1 MTLQKNPLGPLGIEI
16 TGIDIG
22 ADLNGAAGDN
32 LFGEIRQAWLEAG
45 GFMVL
50 RDQKI
55 SQEQHIDFSRRFGP
69 LFHDEGQPPLQD
81 TVSRYLHPKHPQ
93 LYRVSNKVDASGE
106 AQGRARAGTY
116 WHSDVSFRDRPA
128 AASLLYGIE
137 VPGIGGDTI
146 FADMSAAYEA
156 LSDGMKAMLAPLK
169 AVHDFAV
176 AAATQYAKP
185 VVIETDFDGANRAV
199 HPVVRN
205 HAETGRKS
213 LYVNPGFTS
222 HLDGFTA
229 EESRA
234 ILEPLY
240 RHATK
245 PEFTYRHSWRPNDLV
260 VWDNRSLMHY
270 AVSDYTADRYL
281 ERTTV
286 IGERPV

>member
-128 AASLLYGIE
+128 QASILYAIQI
-137 VPGIGGDTI
+137 PPYGGDTI
-146 FADMSAAYEA
+146 FADMANYLHLGMFSISINVYI
-156 LSDGMKAMLAPLK
+156 DG
-169 AVHDFAV
+169 V
-176 AAATQYAKP
+176 
-185 VVIETDFDGANRAV
+185 FD
-199 HPVVRN
+199 
-205 HAETGRKS
+205 
-213 LYVNPGFTS
+213 L
-222 HLDGFTA
+222 
-229 EESRA
+229 
-234 ILEPLY
+234 
-240 RHATK
+240 
-245 PEFTYRHSWRPNDLV
+245 
-260 VWDNRSLMHY
+260 
-270 AVSDYTADRYL
+270 
-281 ERTTV
+281 
-286 IGERPV
+286 